1 MLGKM
6 KNHQRVATVIII
18 RGSLPPPYPI
28 HLVCETDFHYKIVQR
43 DMMTPYLQSS
53 AQHI

>member
-18 RGSLPPPYPI
+18 RGSLPPI

>member
-6 KNHQRVATVIII
+6 KNHQRVATVII
-18 RGSLPPPYPI
+18 RGSLPPLYPI
-28 HLVCETDFHYKIVQR
+28 HLVCETNFHYKIVQQ
-43 DMMTPYLQSS
+43 DMMNPYLQSS